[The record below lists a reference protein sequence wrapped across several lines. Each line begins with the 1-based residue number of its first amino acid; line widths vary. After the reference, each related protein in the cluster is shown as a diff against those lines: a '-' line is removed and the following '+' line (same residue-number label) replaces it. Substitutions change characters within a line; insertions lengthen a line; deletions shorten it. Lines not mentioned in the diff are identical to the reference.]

1 MDNFERHYKTNKAPF
16 VVNIELAWFERFGEI
31 LTEALIDFIHKLT
44 SDKEKNLMSSS
55 NAKPDIYFV
64 SISKIIEWIE
74 YPTPLHVIANRW
86 LWDCD
91 GSNYDYDEEC
101 ESLRKLR
108 ENSLELD
115 EIKRRNRTAL
125 LDLKNEELF
134 RGGVLTGVIVTFVVA
149 TLLVVLYD
157 KTKWE
162 TQFSNINFLAIVNF
176 LESFFFKLLVRIR
189 IFK

>member
-55 NAKPDIYFV
+55 NAKADIYFV

-157 KTKWE
+157 KTK
-162 TQFSNINFLAIVNF
+162 
-176 LESFFFKLLVRIR
+176 
-189 IFK
+189 

>member
-134 RGGVLTGVIVTFVVA
+134 RGGGLTGVIVTFVVA

-157 KTKWE
+157 KTK
-162 TQFSNINFLAIVNF
+162 
-176 LESFFFKLLVRIR
+176 
-189 IFK
+189 

>member
-157 KTKWE
+157 KTK
-162 TQFSNINFLAIVNF
+162 
-176 LESFFFKLLVRIR
+176 
-189 IFK
+189 

>member
-16 VVNIELAWFERFGEI
+16 VVNIELAWFERFGDI

-115 EIKRRNRTAL
+115 EVKRRNRTAL

-157 KTKWE
+157 KTK
-162 TQFSNINFLAIVNF
+162 
-176 LESFFFKLLVRIR
+176 
-189 IFK
+189 